1 MVKSVSLASGRSFP
15 TIKAALD
22 HFSGVLKDQPDKAP
36 FTGADESDIGAAYLA
51 YCAKTKW
58 TLESSPA
65 SYYPTH
71 GRGVGFTTRCFGVTF
86 ADGTSTIFSME
97 KALRA
102 IAN

>member
-1 MVKSVSLASGRSFP
+1 MVKSVSLATGRSFP
-15 TIKAALD
+15 TIEAALN
-22 HFSGVLKDQPDKAP
+22 HFSGVLKEQHDKAP

-86 ADGTSTIFSME
+86 TDGTSTIFSME